1 MDNHSEFFFSEMF
14 VAPSGK
20 NLRTRLILTIL
31 VSNVVNVQYIH
42 FFMYLKKSAYWD
54 DNIVYRQYHGRL

>member
-20 NLRTRLILTIL
+20 NLRTWLILTFAVQLACKIVIL

-42 FFMYLKKSAYWD
+42 SFMYL
-54 DNIVYRQYHGRL
+54 